1 METEKDCVD
10 GIDACDCPD
19 GHDYTDAEREA
30 KFKAYGIERVPIDD
44 EWLETQRRKR
54 YIRGRNA
61 YLATLPPET
70 EEDRLDAKR
79 IIAEWDARVE
89 KAFHE
94 QAMRPLGIGEWNH
107 DVPCVAPDCRKDGLT
122 RAFELLGVEAR
133 YNTRS
138 ARAEIRHESFP
149 EGWRNLN
156 DRLAAELREVIAK
169 RFVYEKKKSVLPIQA
184 IDKKMAR
191 AVADGEVFEAEELDA
206 LEARTSLENRTKV
219 ETAPLRFGREAWVD
233 TFNAY
238 LYGREA
244 DPFAE
249 WLDALPRWD
258 GTERLG
264 GWLPEVFTINDPNG
278 LVEWAGRF
286 ILLGA
291 VTRAY
296 VPGSKLDEMPVLIGR
311 GGIGKSTALRYI
323 LPPEMPGLFSDGLNL
338 AGSPQERAEALQ
350 GRVIVEASELA
361 GVSKADLASLKAFLS
376 RTDDG
381 AVRLAYRRDPE
392 LMLRRAIIVGTSDV
406 ESPLPND
413 RNLRR
418 WAPVYLTG
426 GNPGLLRKYLDAN
439 RVRLW
444 AEAVYLYRQGAEARL
459 PDTLVTEQVAATSR
473 ARSRDVVIE
482 DAVEAYVANQTD
494 GFTLA
499 HLAESIG
506 MIDHK
511 KGSRLGMREQHRLGN
526 VLDSMGFSKT
536 QQRVGG
542 VRKWIWNR

>member
-1 METEKDCVD
+1 METEKDCLD

-19 GHDYTDAEREA
+19 GHDDTDAEREA

-54 YIRGRNA
+54 YIRRRNA

-107 DVPCVAPDCRKDGLT
+107 DVPCVAPDGRKDGLT

-138 ARAEIRHESFP
+138 ARVEIRHESFP
-149 EGWRNLN
+149 DGWRNMH
-156 DRLAAELREVIAK
+156 DRLASELREVIAK
-169 RFVYEKKKSVLPIQA
+169 RFTYEKREGVQSPLTF
-184 IDKKMAR
+184 AR
-191 AVADGEVFEAEELDA
+191 DAWTDTLNAFLYDHEV
-206 LEARTSLENRTKV
+206 
-219 ETAPLRFGREAWVD
+219 
-233 TFNAY
+233 
-238 LYGREA
+238 

-264 GWLPEVFTINDPNG
+264 GWLTEVFTINDPNG
-278 LVEWAGRF
+278 LVEWASRF

-296 VPGSKLDEMPVLIGR
+296 KPGSKLDEMPVLIGR

-338 AGSPQERAEALQ
+338 AGTPQERAEALQ

-361 GVSKADLASLKAFLS
+361 GVSRADIQSLKAFLS
-376 RTDDG
+376 RVDDG

-418 WAPVYLTG
+418 WAPVYLQG
-426 GNPGLLRKYLDAN
+426 GNPAKLRKYLDAN
-439 RVRLW
+439 REQLW
-444 AEAVYLYRQGAEARL
+444 AQAVRVYKDGAEARL
-459 PDTLVTEQVAATSR
+459 PDGLLQEQIAATSK
-473 ARSRDVVIE
+473 ARSRDVIIE
-482 DAVEAYVANQTD
+482 DAVEEWTNTHLEH
-494 GFTLA
+494 FTLQECA
-499 HLAESIG
+499 EGIGIIDRSKGTRLA
-506 MIDHK
+506 
-511 KGSRLGMREQHRLGN
+511 MRDQHRLGAA
-526 VLDSMGFSKT
+526 LDGLGFARKRE
-536 QQRVGG
+536 RVDGAL
-542 VRKWIWNR
+542 KWIWKQ

>member
-1 METEKDCVD
+1 MT
-10 GIDACDCPD
+10 PD
-19 GHDYTDAEREA
+19 DRAALLERMDP
-30 KFKAYGIERVPIDD
+30 KN
-44 EWLETQRRKR
+44 RR
-54 YIRGRNA
+54 
-61 YLATLPPET
+61 T
-70 EEDRLDAKR
+70 EE
-79 IIAEWDARVE
+79 
-89 KAFHE
+89 
-94 QAMRPLGIGEWNH
+94 
-107 DVPCVAPDCRKDGLT
+107 
-122 RAFELLGVEAR
+122 
-133 YNTRS
+133 S
-138 ARAEIRHESFP
+138 
-149 EGWRNLN
+149 
-156 DRLAAELREVIAK
+156 
-169 RFVYEKKKSVLPIQA
+169 
-184 IDKKMAR
+184 
-191 AVADGEVFEAEELDA
+191 
-206 LEARTSLENRTKV
+206 
-219 ETAPLRFGREAWVD
+219 APLTFGRDAWAD
-233 TFNAY
+233 TFNSY
-238 LYGREA
+238 LYDREV

-258 GTERLG
+258 GVDRLN
-264 GWLPEVFTINDPNG
+264 GWLGRVFTINDPNG
-278 LVEWAGRF
+278 LVEWTSRF
-286 ILLGA
+286 ICLGA

-296 VPGSKLDEMPVLIGR
+296 APGSKMDEMPVLVGR

-323 LPPEMPGLFSDGLNL
+323 LPPNQPGLFSDGLHL

-361 GVSKADLASLKAFLS
+361 GVSRADIASLKAFLS

-392 LMLRRAIIVGTSDV
+392 LMLRRCIIVGTSDV

-418 WAPVYLTG
+418 WVPIYLDG
-426 GNPGLLRKYLDAN
+426 GNPGALRTYLDAN
-439 RVRLW
+439 RVHLW

-542 VRKWIWNR
+542 VRKWTWNR